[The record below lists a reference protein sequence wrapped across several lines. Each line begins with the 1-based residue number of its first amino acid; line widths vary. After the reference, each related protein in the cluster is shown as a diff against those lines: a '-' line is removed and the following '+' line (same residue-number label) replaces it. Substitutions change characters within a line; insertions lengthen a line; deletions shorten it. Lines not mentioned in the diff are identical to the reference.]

1 MFAFRVTTPDRQ
13 RILIQINVKSQTEI
27 GDLKLS
33 SGNAAALFKFRELL
47 DVGYG
52 AFGHPID
59 SESASPEDIHAF
71 LTGLKGYRFEI
82 TQGEISEYE
91 FADEENGEIY

>member
-1 MFAFRVTTPDRQ
+1 MFSFRVTTPDRQ
-13 RILIQINVKSQTEI
+13 RILIQINVKSQTEV
-27 GDLKLS
+27 GNLKLS
-33 SGNAAALFKFRELL
+33 SGNAAALFKFREAL

-71 LTGLKGYRFEI
+71 LTELTGHKFEI
-82 TQGEISEYE
+82 TEGAIADYE
-91 FADEENGEIY
+91 SANEDNGEIY